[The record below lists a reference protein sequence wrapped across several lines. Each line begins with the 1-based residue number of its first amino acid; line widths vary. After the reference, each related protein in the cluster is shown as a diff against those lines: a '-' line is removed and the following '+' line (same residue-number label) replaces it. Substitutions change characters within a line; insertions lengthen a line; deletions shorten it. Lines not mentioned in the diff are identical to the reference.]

1 MQRAR
6 DQAPGGKAPF
16 RPAVVR
22 DFRRNRNLYLL
33 VVPVLLYYVLFHYI
47 PIYGS
52 VIAFQDYAPIKGV
65 LGSSWVGLKNFSDF
79 FQSFYI
85 GRIVR
90 NTLLISVLT
99 LLFGFPAP
107 IILALLLNEVRTRFF
122 RRSVQ
127 TISYLPHFLSLVVIC
142 GLIKDFTIDHGA
154 INDLIAFLGG
164 QRVTM
169 LQQPGL
175 FRTIYVA
182 SGVWQ
187 QVGWQSIIY
196 LAALAGLDPQLYE
209 AATIDGAGRWK
220 QMLHITLP
228 GLRPTI
234 VILLILRIGDTMN
247 VGFEKII
254 LLYNPITYDTADVI
268 MSFVYRKGLQE
279 FNWSSGAAVD
289 LFNGVINLL
298 LLLSANWISRRL
310 NETSLW

>member
-1 MQRAR
+1 M
-6 DQAPGGKAPF
+6 KASF
-16 RPAVVR
+16 RLDVVR
-22 DFRRNRNLYLL
+22 DFRRNRKLYLL
-33 VVPVLLYYVLFHYI
+33 VVPVLLYYVLFHYV

-52 VIAFQDYAPIKGV
+52 VIAFQNYSPMKGV
-65 LGSSWVGLKNFSDF
+65 LGSSWVGLRNFTDF

-90 NTLLISVLT
+90 NTLLISVYSLV
-99 LLFGFPAP
+99 FGFPAP
-107 IILALLLNEVRTRFF
+107 IILALLLNEVRTGLFK
-122 RRSVQ
+122 RSVQ

-154 INDLIAFLGG
+154 INDVIAFLGG

-175 FRTIYVA
+175 FRTIYVT
-182 SGVWQ
+182 SGIWQ
-187 QVGWQSIIY
+187 QVGWQSILY
-196 LAALAGLDPQLYE
+196 LAALSALDPQLYE
-209 AATIDGAGRWK
+209 AARMDGAGRWK

-268 MSFVYRKGLQE
+268 LSFVYRKGLQE
-279 FNWSSGAAVD
+279 FNWSFGAAVD
-289 LFNGVINLL
+289 LFNGVINFLL
-298 LLLSANWISRRL
+298 LVSANWISRRL